1 MYVASLAQTKAKRA
15 RQYVAQARKGHAEI
29 LTKQEFMG
37 ELLLVRLRSSSSRAV
52 PLNLNVKYRCE
63 ISLTSG

>member
-52 PLNLNVKYRCE
+52 PLNP
-63 ISLTSG
+63 